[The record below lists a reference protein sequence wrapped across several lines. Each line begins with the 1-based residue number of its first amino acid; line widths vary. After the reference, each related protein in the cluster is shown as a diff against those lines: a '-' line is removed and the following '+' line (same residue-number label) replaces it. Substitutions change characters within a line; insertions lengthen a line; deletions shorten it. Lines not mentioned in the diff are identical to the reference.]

1 VARTAFVTID
11 RFGGGMLAA
20 LALFT
25 LWEDRKLPLGNLSN
39 PGPAYMPML
48 LALLLLGFAILI
60 IVYGGRAPRLAD
72 AGWTEWRHAAAIL
85 GVCVFMA
92 LSLERLGYRITICAA
107 LVLLL
112 GLLERRSLVTT
123 AVFSVAF
130 SAASFYLFAVLLR
143 VPLPRGPW
151 GL

>member
-1 VARTAFVTID
+1 VTID
-11 RFGGGMLAA
+11 RLGGGVLAA

-25 LWEDRKLPLGNLSN
+25 LWENRKLPLGTLAN

-60 IVYGGRAPRLAD
+60 IVGGAGAARVAA
-72 AGWTEWRHAAAIL
+72 AGWSEWRHAVAIL
-85 GVCVFMA
+85 GVCAFMA
-92 LSLERLGYRITICAA
+92 LSLERLGYRITIVAA
-107 LVLLL
+107 LAMLL

-130 SAASFYLFAVLLR
+130 SAASFYLFAVVLR
-143 VPLPRGPW
+143 VPLPRGPGGW
-151 GL
+151 

>member
-1 VARTAFVTID
+1 MTID
-11 RFGGGMLAA
+11 RFGGGVLAA

-25 LWEDRKLPLGNLSN
+25 LWESRKLPLGNLAN

-48 LALLLLGFAILI
+48 LAALLLGFSILI
-60 IVYGGRAPRLAD
+60 IALGARATTVAA
-72 AGWTEWRHAAAIL
+72 AGWSEWRHAVAIL

-92 LSLERLGYRITICAA
+92 LALERLGYRITIFAA
-107 LVLLL
+107 LAMLL

>member
-1 VARTAFVTID
+1 MFSVTID
-11 RFGGGMLAA
+11 RFGGGVLMA

-25 LWEDRKLPLGNLSN
+25 LWECRKLPLGNLAN
-39 PGPAYMPML
+39 PGPAYMPTL
-48 LALLLLGFAILI
+48 LALLLLVFAIV
-60 IVYGGRAPRLAD
+60 IVALGAHAPRVAT
-72 AGWTEWRHAAAIL
+72 AGWSEWRHAVAIL
-85 GVCVFMA
+85 AVCIFMA
-92 LSLERLGYRITICAA
+92 LSLERLGYRITVFGA
-107 LVLLL
+107 LVMLL
-112 GLLERRSLVTT
+112 GLLERRSIVTT

>member
-1 VARTAFVTID
+1 VTID
-11 RFGGGMLAA
+11 RLGGGALAA
-20 LALFT
+20 IALFT
-25 LWEDRKLPLGNLSN
+25 LWESRKLPLGTVAN
-39 PGPAYMPML
+39 PGPAYMPTL
-48 LALLLLGFAILI
+48 LALLLLAFAIG
-60 IVYGGRAPRLAD
+60 IVALGGRAVRVGAV
-72 AGWTEWRHAAAIL
+72 GWTEWRHAVAIL

-92 LSLERLGYRITICAA
+92 LSLERLGYRLTVFAA
-107 LVLLL
+107 LALLL

-123 AVFSVAF
+123 AVFSIVF

>member
-1 VARTAFVTID
+1 VTID
-11 RFGGGMLAA
+11 RLGGGVLAA

-25 LWEDRKLPLGNLSN
+25 LWENRKLPLGNLAN

-60 IVYGGRAPRLAD
+60 IAFGARASRVAA
-72 AGWTEWRHAAAIL
+72 AGWSEWRHAVAIL
-85 GVCVFMA
+85 AVCAFMA
-92 LSLERLGYRITICAA
+92 LSLERLGYRITIFAA
-107 LVLLL
+107 LALLL